1 MYGVELYAAV
11 RLAVVDEGLSH
22 REAGRRFGI
31 DRRTV
36 KKMLRYSAPPGY
48 RRTKPVRRPKLE
60 GFTGIIDTILEADRT
75 PEVPR
80 KQRHTAHR
88 IFERLRDEHG
98 FTGGYTIVK
107 DYVRSRRQS
116 TREAFVP
123 LHHPPGHAQVDF
135 GEATVEVGGRR
146 EKAAFFCLILPHS
159 DVWFVNAYPRETT
172 EAFLD
177 GHVSAFAFLGGVP
190 RSILYDN
197 TTLALARILGDG
209 TRRRTR
215 AFTHLQSHHLFRDR
229 FGRPGK
235 GNDKGKVEAL
245 VKTAR
250 RKFMVPI
257 PKVPEL
263 DVLYKRLQT
272 RCLER
277 LDALEQGE
285 KAVALFADL
294 DALRALPAAPFEA
307 CEHVPGQVS
316 STALVRYRSVDYSAP
331 AVHPHKKVTVKG
343 YVDRVE
349 IALRAGIV
357 ARHRRS
363 WVRGDVVYDPL
374 HYLSLLERKPGAPD
388 QAAPLRGWKLDDA
401 FEVLRRLLE
410 ARFGPRGKREY
421 IQTLRLLEDFPER
434 QVTAAVRDA
443 VARRLIG
450 FDAVKHLL
458 LARIQR
464 RPATLDLTRYPHLP
478 QPFVAATRAS
488 DYASLLAGGAGHG

>member
-11 RLAVVDEGLSH
+11 RLAVVEEGLSH

-48 RRTKPVRRPKLE
+48 RRRKPVRRPKLE
-60 GFTGIIDTILEADRT
+60 GFTGIIDAILEADRD
-75 PEVPR
+75 EPR

-98 FTGGYTIVK
+98 FTGSYTIVK
-107 DYVRSRRQS
+107 DYVRSQRQS
-116 TREAFVP
+116 VREAFVP

-135 GEATVEVGGRR
+135 GVAVVEIGGIR
-146 EKAAFFCLILPHS
+146 EKIAFFCLILPHS
-159 DVWFVNAYPRETT
+159 DVWFVKAYPRETT

-197 TTLALARILGDG
+197 TTLAVARILGDG
-209 TRRRTR
+209 ERVRTR
-215 AFTHLQSHHLFRDR
+215 AFTHLQSHYLFRDR

-250 RKFMVPI
+250 RTFMVPI
-257 PKVPEL
+257 PKVPDLEAL
-263 DVLYKRLQT
+263 NAQLMA

-277 LDALEQGE
+277 LGTLEHGE
-285 KAVALFADL
+285 KAAALLADL
-294 DALRALPAAPFEA
+294 DALRDLPAVPFEA
-307 CEHVPGQVS
+307 CEHMPGQVS
-316 STALVRYRSVDYSAP
+316 STALVRYRLVDYSAP
-331 AVHPHKKVTVKG
+331 AVHAHKKVTIKG

-349 IALRAGIV
+349 IALGSEIV

-363 WVRGDVVYDPL
+363 YVRGDVVYDPL
-374 HYLSLLERKPGAPD
+374 HYLSLLEKKPGALD
-388 QAAPLRGWKLDDA
+388 QAAPLRGWKLDPA
-401 FEVLRRLLE
+401 FEALRRLLE
-410 ARFGPRGKREY
+410 ARFGLRGKREY
-421 IQTLRLLEDFPER
+421 IQVLRLLEDFPEIL
-434 QVTAAVRDA
+434 VTAAVQDA
-443 VARRLIG
+443 VKRRLIG

-458 LARIQR
+458 LARIEK
-464 RPATLDLTRYPHLP
+464 RPAHLDLSRYPHLP
-478 QPFVAATRAS
+478 QPFVAATRSA
-488 DYASLLAGGAGHG
+488 DYATLLAAGAGHG